1 MSTII
6 IQSTN
11 TKDTPVDIEEKLE
24 KAVDSIK
31 LQRENKTLPDPY
43 LKRQKDIADGVVDKV
58 FDSMV
63 EEISKALT
71 N

>member
-31 LQRENKTLPDPY
+31 LQRENKTLSDPY
-43 LKRQKDIADGVVDKV
+43 LKKQKDIADVVIDRL
-58 FDSMV
+58 FESMI
-63 EEISKALT
+63 EEISKAFD
-71 N
+71 